1 MKKTVFI
8 INISAAAFALTVL
21 FSACSEQKEDKVKPP
36 VAKIEAT
43 ELTIH
48 GDTRIDNYYWL
59 KDRDSSYVIEYLKAE
74 NAYTKAVMEDTE
86 TLQKDLYDEMLSRI
100 KQTDNSVPY
109 LQNGYY
115 YYTRYEEGKEYPI
128 YCRKKETLDADE
140 EIMLNGNEM
149 AEGYAYYQI
158 GGLSV
163 SEDNKTL
170 AFSVDTVSRRNYTIQ
185 FKNLETGEILEDEI
199 PNTSGGIT
207 WAADNKTVF
216 YSAKDETLRPFK
228 IIKYNLDSKKNQA
241 VYEEK
246 DPTFR
251 TFVYKTKSRK
261 YLVIGSSA
269 TKSSE
274 YRILEADR
282 PDEDFRVFEPRHDDM
297 LYGIDH
303 YKDKF
308 YVRTNW
314 DAKNFRLM
322 ETPVDKTESSHW
334 TELIPNRE
342 NVLFEGFELF
352 TDYLVLQE
360 RELGLTKLRVIN
372 QKTKDEHYINFEEET
387 YSANIGTNRTFNS
400 DILRYQY
407 TSLTTPASTF
417 DYDMSRKEKEL
428 MKQQEVLGDFD
439 KDNYK
444 AERLWAKAPDG
455 TKVPISLVYKK
466 DTFKKDGSN
475 PLWIQA
481 YGSYGYSS
489 DPYFSTARLSLLDRG
504 FVWAVAHVRGGQEL
518 GRYWYEEGKLL
529 NKKNTFTDFIAC
541 TEHLQAENYA
551 SPDKTFAMG
560 GSAGGL
566 LIGAVINMKPEI
578 YKGAIAAVP
587 FVDVVTTML
596 DESIPLTTGEY
607 DEWGNPNDEEYYKYI
622 LSYSPYDNVE
632 EKDYPNLL
640 VTTGYHDSQVQ
651 YWEPAKWVAKLR
663 AHKTDDNLL
672 LLHTNMEFG
681 HGGASGRFERLKEI
695 ALEYAFAFKLAG
707 IEK

>member
-1 MKKTVFI
+1 MKRTVLI
-8 INISAAAFALTVL
+8 SISAAVLALVTL
-21 FSACSEQKEDKVKPP
+21 FSACSEEKEKNAEPP

-59 KDRDSSYVIEYLKAE
+59 KDRDSSYVIEYLEAE
-74 NAYTKAVMEDTE
+74 NDYTQSVMKDTE
-86 TLQKDLYDEMLSRI
+86 QLQKDLYEEMLSRI

-128 YCRKKETLDADE
+128 YCRKKETLEAEE
-140 EIMLNGNEM
+140 EIMLDGNEM
-149 AEGYAYYQI
+149 AEGYAYFQI

-163 SEDNKTL
+163 SENNKTL
-170 AFSVDTVSRRNYTIQ
+170 AFSVDTVSGRNYTIK
-185 FKNLETGEILEDEI
+185 FKNLETGHILEDEI
-199 PNTSGGIT
+199 ANTSGGST

-228 IIKYNLDSKKNQA
+228 ILKYHLDSKENTA

-246 DPTFR
+246 DPTFNV
-251 TFVYKTKSRK
+251 FVYKTKSRK
-261 YLVIGSSA
+261 FLVIGSSA

-282 PDEDFRVFEPRHDDM
+282 LDEDFRVFEPRQDDM

-322 ETPVDKTESSHW
+322 ETPLEKTSSDNW
-334 TELIPNRE
+334 TEVIPNRE
-342 NVLFEGFELF
+342 DILFEGFELF
-352 TDYLVLQE
+352 ADYLVLQE
-360 RELGLTKLRVIN
+360 RKLGLTKLRVIN
-372 QKTKDEHYINFEEET
+372 QKTKDEHYIDFEEET
-387 YSANIGTNRTFNS
+387 YSADIGTNRNFDT
-400 DILRYQY
+400 DVLRYQY

-417 DYDMSRKEKEL
+417 DYDMSKKEKEL

-439 KDNYK
+439 KNDYK
-444 AERLWAKAPDG
+444 AERIWAEAPDG
-455 TKVPISLVYKK
+455 TKVPVSLVYKK
-466 DTFKKDGSN
+466 DTFKNDGSN

-541 TEHLQAENYA
+541 TEYLQAQKYG
-551 SPDKTFAMG
+551 SPEKTFALG

-632 EKDYPNLL
+632 EKDYPNVL

-663 AHKTDDNLL
+663 ARKTDDNLL
-672 LLHTNMEFG
+672 LLHTNMKFG
-681 HGGASGRFERLKEI
+681 HGGASGRFERLKEV

>member
-1 MKKTVFI
+1 MKRTVLI
-8 INISAAAFALTVL
+8 SISAAVLALVTL
-21 FSACSEQKEDKVKPP
+21 FSACSEEKEKNAEPP

-59 KDRDSSYVIEYLKAE
+59 KDRDSSYVIEYLEAE
-74 NAYTKAVMEDTE
+74 NDYTQSVMKDTE
-86 TLQKDLYDEMLSRI
+86 QLQKDLYEEMLSRI

-128 YCRKKETLDADE
+128 YCRKKETLEAEE
-140 EIMLNGNEM
+140 EIMLDGNEM
-149 AEGYAYYQI
+149 AEGYAYFQI

-163 SEDNKTL
+163 SENNKTL
-170 AFSVDTVSRRNYTIQ
+170 AFSVDTVSGRNYTIK
-185 FKNLETGEILEDEI
+185 FKNLETGHILEDEI
-199 PNTSGGIT
+199 ANTSGGST

-228 IIKYNLDSKKNQA
+228 ILKYHLDSKENTA

-246 DPTFR
+246 DPTFNV
-251 TFVYKTKSRK
+251 FVYKTKSRK
-261 YLVIGSSA
+261 FLVIGSSA

-282 PDEDFRVFEPRHDDM
+282 LDEDFRVFEPRQDDM

-322 ETPVDKTESSHW
+322 ETPLEKTSSDNW
-334 TELIPNRE
+334 TEVIPNRE
-342 NVLFEGFELF
+342 DILFEGFELF
-352 TDYLVLQE
+352 ADYLVLQE
-360 RELGLTKLRVIN
+360 RKLGLTKLRVIN
-372 QKTKDEHYINFEEET
+372 QKTKDEHYIDFEEET
-387 YSANIGTNRTFNS
+387 YSADIGTNRNFDT
-400 DILRYQY
+400 DVLRYQY

-417 DYDMSRKEKEL
+417 DYDMSKKEKEL

-439 KDNYK
+439 KNDYK
-444 AERLWAKAPDG
+444 AERIWAEAPDG
-455 TKVPISLVYKK
+455 TKVPVSLVYKK
-466 DTFKKDGSN
+466 GTFKKDGSN

-541 TEHLQAENYA
+541 TEYLQAQKYG
-551 SPDKTFAMG
+551 SPEKTFALG

-632 EKDYPNLL
+632 EKDYPNVL

-663 AHKTDDNLL
+663 ARKTDDNLL
-672 LLHTNMEFG
+672 LLHTNMKFG
-681 HGGASGRFERLKEI
+681 HGGASGRFERLKEV

>member
-1 MKKTVFI
+1 MKRTVLI
-8 INISAAAFALTVL
+8 SISAAVLALVTL
-21 FSACSEQKEDKVKPP
+21 FSACSEEKEKNAEPP

-59 KDRDSSYVIEYLKAE
+59 KDRDSSYVIEYLEAE
-74 NAYTKAVMEDTE
+74 NDYTQSVMKDTE
-86 TLQKDLYDEMLSRI
+86 QLQKDLYEEMLSRI

-128 YCRKKETLDADE
+128 YCRKKETLEAEE
-140 EIMLNGNEM
+140 EIMLDGNEM
-149 AEGYAYYQI
+149 AEGYAYFQI

-163 SEDNKTL
+163 SENNKTL
-170 AFSVDTVSRRNYTIQ
+170 AFSVDTVSGRNYTIK
-185 FKNLETGEILEDEI
+185 FKNLETGHILEDEI
-199 PNTSGGIT
+199 ANTSGGST

-228 IIKYNLDSKKNQA
+228 ILKYHLDSKENTA

-246 DPTFR
+246 DPTFNV
-251 TFVYKTKSRK
+251 FVYKTKSRK
-261 YLVIGSSA
+261 FLVIGSSA

-282 PDEDFRVFEPRHDDM
+282 LDEDFRVFEPRQDDM

-322 ETPVDKTESSHW
+322 ETPLEKTSSDNW
-334 TELIPNRE
+334 TEVIPNRE
-342 NVLFEGFELF
+342 DILFEGFELF
-352 TDYLVLQE
+352 ADYLVLQE
-360 RELGLTKLRVIN
+360 RKLGLTKLRVIN
-372 QKTKDEHYINFEEET
+372 QKTKDEHYIDFEEET
-387 YSANIGTNRTFNS
+387 YSADIGTNRNFDT
-400 DILRYQY
+400 DVLRYQY

-417 DYDMSRKEKEL
+417 DYDMSKKEKEL

-439 KDNYK
+439 KNDYK
-444 AERLWAKAPDG
+444 AERIWAEAPDG
-455 TKVPISLVYKK
+455 TKVPVSLVYKK
-466 DTFKKDGSN
+466 DTFKNDGSN

-541 TEHLQAENYA
+541 TEYLQTQKYG
-551 SPDKTFAMG
+551 SPEKTFAMG

-632 EKDYPNLL
+632 EKDYPNVL

-663 AHKTDDNLL
+663 ARKTDDNLL
-672 LLHTNMEFG
+672 LLHTNMKFG
-681 HGGASGRFERLKEI
+681 HGGASGRFERLKEV